1 MNETLSTQVNKIE
14 RSTPLGSVLLLEQ
27 YKSDPWASHWG
38 IKGLSLT
45 EELAT
50 LELPFTEIQLNQP
63 NGVVHGGILASSMH
77 DAALLLACEAYDIEP
92 LQVELLDQQIS
103 YIGSTRDQT
112 ISITAR
118 FSRKAR
124 RFAFIS
130 TEIKDEQNRLIA
142 NAQLCFRINRDNKT
156 IITKAGHYQA
166 PSPLLLDSAN
176 NHPQTTE
183 RFGNTLKQRSGLDI
197 THLTP
202 YITQLRMPLDDRYKD
217 FRGQISNGVIL
228 HMADTAGVL
237 GPVIS
242 DSDAKGGATVD
253 FKMSFCEP
261 TFNEGLLTTSH
272 CVSKNNGLMFSKIE
286 IHGEQSKRLK
296 AFGTQTFL
304 MA

>member
-1 MNETLSTQVNKIE
+1 MNESLHTHAKNNESPIHLLDLS
-14 RSTPLGSVLLLEQ
+14 LLEQ
-27 YKSDPWASHWG
+27 YKQDPWASHWG
-38 IKGLSLT
+38 IEGLLVT
-45 EELAT
+45 EERAT
-50 LELPFTEIQLNQP
+50 LELPFKEIQLNQP
-63 NGVVHGGILASSMH
+63 NGVVHGGVLASSMH
-77 DAALLLACEAYDIEP
+77 DAALLLAIEAYDIKP

-112 ISITAR
+112 ITISAQ

-124 RFAFIS
+124 RFAFIHAD
-130 TEIKDEQNRLIA
+130 IKDEQNRLIA
-142 NAQLCFRINRDNKT
+142 NAQLCFRINHDNKT
-156 IITKAGHYQA
+156 ITTKAGHYQT
-166 PSPLLLDSAN
+166 PSPLLLDSTN
-176 NHPQTTE
+176 NHPQTRE

-202 YITQLRMPLDDRYKD
+202 YITQLRMPLDERYKD

-242 DSDAKGGATVD
+242 DSDTKGGATVD